1 VTPAGR
7 PVVIASN
14 RGPVAHDLE
23 ADGTLTPQRGAG
35 GLVTALAGALLERRA
50 VWLAAAM
57 TPGDR
62 EVAAR
67 GGGGDDRM
75 RYVVVDEERYGH
87 YYDDVSNRLL
97 WFVHHYLWDVVRTP
111 TFDRGTLEAWD
122 DYVAVNRSFAEA
134 LAGQDDEAAI
144 LVQDYHLGMV
154 PRLLR
159 ELRPDA
165 RISHFSHTPFAG
177 PTYLR
182 ILPTRMRED
191 LLRGMLGADVCGFQ
205 SGAWAENFL
214 MSCRTLQGA
223 RVDVQRRRVTYEGR
237 ETRIRVYPISV
248 EAASLRA
255 AAAQPAVRRA
265 RADLER
271 WRGDAKLLLRVDRLE
286 LTKNIPRGFLAYE
299 VFLKHRPEW
308 QGRVRFLAMLSP
320 SRVEL
325 DEYRT
330 YAEEC
335 VREAERIN
343 DAVGTPS
350 WAPIELRMKDEY
362 DEVVAAFGLYDALL
376 VNPVYDGMNL
386 VAMEG
391 PILNRRRGA
400 LVLSRNAGAYGR
412 IGQHALGV
420 NPFDVDETAGA
431 IAAALTMPDDERER
445 RARGLRRAVLASTP
459 AKWLSAQLD
468 DLERARGRVRP

>member
-1 VTPAGR
+1 MTPADR
-7 PVVIASN
+7 PIVIASN

-23 ADGTLTPQRGAG
+23 ADGSLTPQRGAG

-50 VWLAAAM
+50 VWVAAAM

-62 EVAAR
+62 EVVAR
-67 GGGGDDRM
+67 GGGGDESM
-75 RYVVVDEERYGH
+75 RYVVVDEERYDR
-87 YYDDVSNRLL
+87 YYHEVSNRLL
-97 WFVHHYLWDVVRTP
+97 WFVHHYLWDVVHTP

-122 DYVAVNRSFAEA
+122 DYVAVNRTFAEA
-134 LAGQDDEAAI
+134 LAGQDPEAAI

-159 ELRPDA
+159 ELRPEA

-177 PTYLR
+177 ATYLR

-205 SGAWAENFL
+205 SGAWADNFL

-223 RVDVQRRRVTYEGR
+223 RVDVQRRRVTYEGH
-237 ETRIRVYPISV
+237 ETRVRVYPISV

-299 VFLKHRPEW
+299 VFLKNRPEW

-330 YAEEC
+330 FAEEC
-335 VREAERIN
+335 VHEADRIN
-343 DAVGTPS
+343 DAFGTAS
-350 WAPIELRMKDEY
+350 WTPIELRMKDEY

-431 IAAALTMPDDERER
+431 IADALTMPDDERER

-459 AKWLSAQLD
+459 AKWLRAQLD
-468 DLERARGRVRP
+468 DLERSRGGVRR

>member
-1 VTPAGR
+1 MTASAR
-7 PVVIASN
+7 PIVVASN

-23 ADGTLTPQRGAG
+23 PDGSLTPQRGAG
-35 GLVTALAGALLERRA
+35 GLVTALAGALLEQEA

-62 EVAAR
+62 EAAAR
-67 GGGGDDRM
+67 GGGDDAM
-75 RYVVVDEERYGH
+75 RYVVVPEERYRR
-87 YYDDVSNRLL
+87 YYDEVSNRLL
-97 WFVHHYLWDVVRTP
+97 WFVHHYLWDIVRSP
-111 TFDRGTLEAWD
+111 TFDHGTMEAWD
-122 DYVAVNRSFAEA
+122 DYVTVNRTFAEV
-134 LAGQDDEAAI
+134 LADQPPDAAI

-154 PRLLR
+154 PQMVR
-159 ELRPDA
+159 ERRPDA
-165 RISHFSHTPFAG
+165 VISHFSHTPFAG

-205 SGAWAENFL
+205 SGGWADNFL

-223 RVDVQRRRVTYEGR
+223 RVDLQRRRVLYEGR
-237 ETRIRVYPISV
+237 ETRVRVYPISV
-248 EAASLRA
+248 EAGPLREA
-255 AAAQPAVRRA
+255 ATQPGVRRS
-265 RADLER
+265 RLDLER

-286 LTKNIPRGFLAYE
+286 LTKNILRGFLAYE
-299 VFLKHRPEW
+299 AFLRGSPEW
-308 QGRVRFLAMLSP
+308 QGRVRFLALLSP
-320 SRVEL
+320 SRIEL

-343 DAVGTPS
+343 DALGTPT
-350 WAPIELRMKDEY
+350 WQPIEVHTKDDY
-362 DEVVAAFGLYDALL
+362 DEVVAAYGLYDALI

-420 NPFDVDETAGA
+420 NPFDVDETAAA
-431 IAAALTMPDDERER
+431 IAAALTMPEDERDR
-445 RARGLRRAVLASTP
+445 RSRGLRRAVVASTP
-459 AKWLSAQLD
+459 ARWLRAQLD
-468 DLERARGRVRP
+468 DLERVRR

>member
-1 VTPAGR
+1 MSGGR

-67 GGGGDDRM
+67 GGGGGEGM
-75 RYVVVDEERYGH
+75 RYVIVDEDRYAR

-97 WFVHHYLWDVVRTP
+97 WFVHHYLWDVVHTP
-111 TFDRGTLEAWD
+111 TFDSGTLEAWD
-122 DYVAVNRSFAEA
+122 DYVEVNRSFAEA
-134 LAGQDDEAAI
+134 LSAQDPEAEF

-237 ETRIRVYPISV
+237 ETRVRVYPISV
-248 EAASLRA
+248 EAATLRE

-265 RADLER
+265 RADIER

-299 VFLKHRPEW
+299 VFLKRRPEW

-335 VREAERIN
+335 VHEAERIN
-343 DAVGTPS
+343 DAFGTPT
-350 WAPIELRMKDEY
+350 WAPIELRLKDEY
-362 DEVVAAFGLYDALL
+362 EEVVAAFGLYDALL

-431 IAAALTMPDDERER
+431 IEAALTMPDDERER
-445 RARGLRRAVLASTP
+445 RARGLRRAVLAGTP
-459 AKWLSAQLD
+459 ARWLRAQLD
-468 DLERARGRVRP
+468 DLERVRGGARS